1 MFCTRSKC
9 VKEHTKNEKP
19 KINRRA
25 LYKAGKDISGT
36 GLITSQHSKI
46 LLVISIEKD
55 YQDFEKFILVTVFS

>member
-1 MFCTRSKC
+1 MFRTRSQC

-55 YQDFEKFILVTVFS
+55 